1 MSDTSR
7 TVRPTVERRSP
18 DKPSRVLRPT
28 VERRSPDKP
37 SRVLRPTVER
47 RSPGKPSRVLRPTVE
62 RRSPAKA
69 LRRRIGIDVGGTNT
83 DAVLLDGT
91 RVVHAVKTPTTAD
104 VTTGITRALHDL
116 LTDRTVTA
124 SHATD
129 AGVTAVMIGTTHFT
143 NAVVQRRDLT
153 QVAAIRIGLPASA
166 SLPPFVDWPE
176 DLAALVRGEVIMV
189 EGGHEYDGRPIVPL
203 DERGLRDAAR
213 RLRGRE
219 LTSAAVTSVFS
230 PLNAECERRAAAILH
245 EECPEL
251 AVTQSHELGRIGL
264 LERENAALLNAAL
277 VDLARRTTRAFAEA
291 LRASGLAAPLYLTQ
305 NDGTVMLAA
314 TAEAFPVYSFASG
327 PTNSMRGAAFLSG
340 LADAIVID
348 VGGTTT
354 DIGSLRHGFPREAN
368 NVVEVGGVRTLFR
381 MPDLLSLG
389 LGGGSLVQGDPPLVG
404 PASVGYRLVEQGR
417 VFGGATLTATDIAVA
432 AGLVDLGDRRRV
444 ADLPVHHVK
453 AAVAR
458 MHAAIE
464 EGVDR
469 MKTDAR
475 DEPLVA
481 VGGGSFLVPGRL
493 AGISEVVHVPHRE
506 VANAVGAAI
515 AQVSGEVDQIFQNL
529 SREEALAQARQIAEQ
544 RAVAA
549 GAAAESLAV
558 VEREDLP
565 LAYLPGNSLRV
576 RVRVV
581 GDL

>member
-1 MSDTSR
+1 MKR
-7 TVRPTVERRSP
+7 VRRS
-18 DKPSRVLRPT
+18 T
-28 VERRSPDKP
+28 
-37 SRVLRPTVER
+37 
-47 RSPGKPSRVLRPTVE
+47 GE

-91 RVVHAVKTPTTAD
+91 SVVHAVKTPTTAD
-104 VTTGITRALHDL
+104 VTTGITTALGTL
-116 LTDRTVTA
+116 LREVPTVGG
-124 SHATD
+124 
-129 AGVTAVMIGTTHFT
+129 GVSAVMIGTTHFT

-153 QVAAIRIGLPASA
+153 RVAAVRIGLPSGA
-166 SLPPFVDWPE
+166 SLPPFVDWPG
-176 DLAALVRGEVIMV
+176 DLAALVRADVFML
-189 EGGHEYDGRPIVPL
+189 EGGHEYDGRPIVPF
-203 DERGLRDAAR
+203 DERGMREAAR
-213 RLRGRE
+213 RIRAAG
-219 LTSAAVTSVFS
+219 LTSVAVSSVFS
-230 PLNAECERRAAAILH
+230 PLNAECEERAAAILR
-245 EECPEL
+245 EECPDVAITL
-251 AVTQSHELGRIGL
+251 SHQLGRIGL

-277 VDLARRTTRAFAEA
+277 IDLARRTTRAFTDA
-291 LRASGLAAPLYLTQ
+291 LRASGLTAPLYLTQ
-305 NDGTVMLAA
+305 NDGTVMLASM
-314 TAEAFPVYSFASG
+314 AETFPVYSFASG

-368 NVVEVGGVRTLFR
+368 NVVEIGGVRTLFR

-389 LGGGSLVQGDPPLVG
+389 LGGGSLVSAEGAAVG
-404 PASVGYRLVEQGR
+404 PHSVGYRLIEAGR
-417 VFGGATLTATDIAVA
+417 VFGGPTLTATDVAVA

-444 ADLPVHHVK
+444 ADLPGDLVK
-453 AAVAR
+453 AALTR
-458 MHAAIE
+458 MHGTIE

-475 DEPLVA
+475 EEPLVA
-481 VGGGSFLVPGRL
+481 VGGGCFLVPERL
-493 AGISEVVHVPHRE
+493 SGISEVVHVHHQA

-529 SREEALAQARQIAEQ
+529 SREEGIATARSLAER

-549 GAAAESLAV
+549 GADAAGLQV
-558 VEREDLP
+558 VDVEDLP

-581 GDL
+581 GDIAEGGPDMATKPPPVRRLPAKP